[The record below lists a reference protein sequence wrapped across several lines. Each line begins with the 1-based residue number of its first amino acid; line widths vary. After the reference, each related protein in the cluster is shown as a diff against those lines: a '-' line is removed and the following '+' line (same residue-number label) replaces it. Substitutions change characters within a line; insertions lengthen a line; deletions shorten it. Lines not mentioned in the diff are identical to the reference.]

1 MTPLRN
7 SDLHLNITGVL
18 NSTMGVTVAAVPG
31 QADPQNG
38 LFVFDITLKHPC
50 SSMPGL
56 SGFDVNG
63 ILITPGSVNLG
74 P

>member
-1 MTPLRN
+1 
-7 SDLHLNITGVL
+7 
-18 NSTMGVTVAAVPG
+18 MGVTVAAVPG